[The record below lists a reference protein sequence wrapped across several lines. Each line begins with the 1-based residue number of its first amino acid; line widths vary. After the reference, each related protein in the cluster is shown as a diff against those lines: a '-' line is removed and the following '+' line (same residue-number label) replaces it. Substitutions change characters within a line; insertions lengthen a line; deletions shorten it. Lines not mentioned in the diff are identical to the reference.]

1 MINFEWDRAKDRA
14 NFRKH
19 GVSFD
24 EARSAFF
31 DDYAVQFYDDGHS
44 ISEDRFLMLGM
55 SNQTNI
61 LLVSHCERGAGNVIR
76 IISARKATKKEQTY
90 YPRPIS

>member
-1 MINFEWDRAKDRA
+1 MVNSEWDPAKDRA

-24 EARSAFF
+24 QASSVFF

-44 ISEDRFLMLGM
+44 ISEDRF
-55 SNQTNI
+55 TY
-61 LLVSHCERGAGNVIR
+61 AGNEQSDQYLTCKPLR
-76 IISARKATKKEQTY
+76 ARGWKCDSY
-90 YPRPIS
+90 YFRP